1 MRIMFVTPSMNYGG
15 AERVISILCNEW
27 ERKRHSICLVITGE
41 NNRCVYPL
49 AEGIKLVC
57 LGGINAANKSTH
69 LKLVKKIRRIIKIE
83 TPDVVITFIN
93 DICAY
98 TAISMIGLKI
108 PLIYSERNDP
118 NKVNQRK
125 RDKIFRK
132 IAEYFS
138 NGIVFQT
145 RGAQSCYSKKV
156 QKKSTIILNPMNI
169 KDLPKCDYENAR
181 KEIVSVGRL
190 EPQKNQKLLIEAFSK
205 IEDKYPEYILKIYG
219 TGSLEQKLK
228 EQIRNLSLEFKV
240 FLMGNSNHILE
251 DIKEASLFVLSSDFE
266 GLPNSLIE
274 AMALGLPCLSTDC
287 SPGGA
292 REVIKNGENG
302 LLTKCGDIN
311 QLAEAMMFL
320 LKKRSRSIEFG
331 QKAMRIREK
340 VESSHIAD
348 RWLEFIKDC
357 KK

>member
-27 ERKRHSICLVITGE
+27 EKQKHSICLVITGE
-41 NNRCVYPL
+41 NSKCVYPL
-49 AEGIKLVC
+49 AKGIKIVC
-57 LGGINAANKSTH
+57 LRGIDAANKFTH
-69 LKLVKKIRRIIKIE
+69 LKLIKKIRRIIRIE
-83 TPDVVITFIN
+83 APDVVITFIN

-98 TAISMIGLKI
+98 TAISMIGFKI

-125 RDKIFRK
+125 KDKIFRK

-138 NGIVFQT
+138 KGIVFQT
-145 RGAQSCYSKKV
+145 RGAQLCYSKNV

-169 KDLPKCDYENAR
+169 VDLPKCDYENIR
-181 KEIVSVGRL
+181 QEIVAVGRL
-190 EPQKNQKLLIEAFSK
+190 EPQKNHKLLIEAFSK
-205 IEDKYPEYILKIYG
+205 ITDKYPEYILKIYG

-228 EQIRNLSLEFKV
+228 EQIKNLSLETKV
-240 FLMGNSNHILE
+240 FLMGNSNHILD
-251 DIKEASLFVLSSDFE
+251 DIKKASLFVLSSDFE

-302 LLTKCGDIN
+302 LLTKCGDAN

-320 LKKRSRSIEFG
+320 LEKRCRSIEFG
-331 QKAMRIREK
+331 KKAMHIREK

-348 RWLEFIKDC
+348 CWLAFIKDHA
-357 KK
+357 K